1 LLADG
6 VKALPRTGRGPD
18 MWGPM
23 PDVLDRVCTY
33 YRDSVAIIDGDRSV
47 TYQEMREWRNQI
59 ANGLIDVGVGKGERI
74 GLLMPNV
81 LEFIPCEHAIWAA
94 GAVLVQMATR
104 ASASTFVSNL
114 GSTDATT
121 LIYHAKFETVVA
133 EIYDQLPALKRLIRV
148 ESAPAPTARHAV
160 DALDFGELFD
170 RQSRTRPHVVI
181 DEHDEAFIMFTS
193 GSTGEPKGVV
203 NSHFTWGYEGISAGL
218 DMGDIAF
225 GEVFAHGA
233 PLTHFSHAF
242 VMPTFIRGGTNVM
255 LPALDV
261 ATLLSNIER
270 HKVTATAVVPT
281 IIYLLLDDPRR
292 PDFDLSTL
300 RTMIYAGAPIA
311 PERLRAA
318 LETFG
323 PIFIQT
329 YAGTEQG
336 FVSCLRKHDHRAD
349 DTTWVARLASAGRA
363 LLNVAVD
370 IRDEDG
376 RSLPLGESGEVCT
389 KQTGQMD
396 CYLDASRNAEALRE
410 GWMHTGDVGRLDEDG
425 FLFIVDRKRDLIVS
439 GGFNVFPRQVEDVL
453 TAHASVAQAAVIGV
467 PHDKWGEAVLAVVV
481 TRAGVAVG
489 EQELIDHVKAELGS
503 VCAPKTVIFV
513 DEVPL
518 NATGKVDKKSLREPY
533 WQGQSRQVG

>member
-1 LLADG
+1 
-6 VKALPRTGRGPD
+6 
-18 MWGPM
+18 
-23 PDVLDRVCTY
+23 
-33 YRDSVAIIDGDRSV
+33 
-47 TYQEMREWRNQI
+47 
-59 ANGLIDVGVGKGERI
+59 
-74 GLLMPNV
+74 
-81 LEFIPCEHAIWAA
+81 
-94 GAVLVQMATR
+94 
-104 ASASTFVSNL
+104 
-114 GSTDATT
+114 
-121 LIYHAKFETVVA
+121 
-133 EIYDQLPALKRLIRV
+133 
-148 ESAPAPTARHAV
+148 
-160 DALDFGELFD
+160 
-170 RQSRTRPHVVI
+170 
-181 DEHDEAFIMFTS
+181 
-193 GSTGEPKGVV
+193 
-203 NSHFTWGYEGISAGL
+203 
-218 DMGDIAF
+218 
-225 GEVFAHGA
+225 
-233 PLTHFSHAF
+233 
-242 VMPTFIRGGTNVM
+242 MPTFIRGGTNVM

-261 ATLLSNIER
+261 ATLLSNVER

-318 LETFG
+318 LKTFG

-363 LLNVAVD
+363 LLNVAVE
-370 IRDEDG
+370 IRDEAG
-376 RSLPLGESGEVCT
+376 RPLPVGEAGEVCT

-396 CYLDASRNAEALRE
+396 SYLDASRNAEALRE

-453 TAHASVAQAAVIGV
+453 STHAAVAQAAVIGV
-467 PHDKWGEAVLAVVV
+467 PHDKWGEAVLAVIV
-481 TRAGVAVG
+481 TRAGVTIG

-503 VCAPKTVIFV
+503 VCAPKTVVFV